1 MFIIKTSVLTSGE
14 PWKWL
19 RQRPLFLLYWPGF
32 RHKQEVAYRKEVIF
46 FTAVAWTKTATSTC
60 ILRYLMSATG
70 YSVSNNLK
78 KWWGRFVFWKA
89 VVIASSCYQLKGL
102 FLWQPEINLFVPLFL
117 FLEEDQSTGSS
128 IRTSDLPGT
137 WDLDGRS
144 AVRLNWFVI
153 T

>member
-1 MFIIKTSVLTSGE
+1 M
-14 PWKWL
+14 
-19 RQRPLFLLYWPGF
+19 
-32 RHKQEVAYRKEVIF
+32 
-46 FTAVAWTKTATSTC
+46 
-60 ILRYLMSATG
+60 
-70 YSVSNNLK
+70 
-78 KWWGRFVFWKA
+78 FWKA

-153 T
+153 TQDYTCVHCGRKPIQSSFGAVVFCIVKR